1 MGFIILVMASC
12 SDDDGITSIGGEQ
25 SPMGEVGARLETPA
39 RPFGVSNVNAEVV
52 ELNDGV
58 STFSGSA
65 RISNPVITNILSN
78 APHVVIVDDEVHV
91 TDIEVSVTTEG
102 IKSVRGL
109 LPGVIVQYDAQVG
122 DTYPIPGKSGSREV
136 TYRSEDNDYYWGG
149 MYIRVIE
156 VVEPTNSRGVK
167 NTTYYANHRWGMVGI
182 EFELDDGTMLDFP
195 LDTRVKK

>member
-1 MGFIILVMASC
+1 MGFVILMMASC
-12 SDDDGITSIGGEQ
+12 SDDNGITSIGGEQ
-25 SPMGEVGARLETPA
+25 SPMGEVGTRLETPA
-39 RPFGVSNVNAEVV
+39 RPFGVSNVNAEVI

-91 TDIEVSVTTEG
+91 TGIEVSVTTEG
-102 IKSVRGL
+102 IKSVNGL
-109 LPGVIVQYDAQVG
+109 LPGVIVHYDAQVG

-156 VVEPTNSRGVK
+156 VVEPTNGRGVK

-182 EFELDDGTMLDFP
+182 EFELDDGTTLDFP
-195 LDTRVKK
+195 LDTRVK